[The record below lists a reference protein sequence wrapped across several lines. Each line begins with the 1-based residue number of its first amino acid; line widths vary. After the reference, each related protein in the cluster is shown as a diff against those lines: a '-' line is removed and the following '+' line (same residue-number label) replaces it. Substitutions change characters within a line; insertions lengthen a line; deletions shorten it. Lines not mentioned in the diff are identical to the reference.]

1 MQVCLICGK
10 AIKYIA
16 TGFKTTEVCD
26 AEKIEF
32 VSEGGHILKGYMR
45 HVCTP
50 REQEQYNAEK

>member
-1 MQVCLICGK
+1 MC
-10 AIKYIA
+10 KYALHA
-16 TGFKTTEVCD
+16 TGFKATEVCD

-50 REQEQYNAEK
+50 KEQEQRNVEK